1 MTCLLDASLTM
12 TKLDI
17 VILIIVGIAGFS
29 CYKAG
34 FTRSVWGIFA
44 IGAGLIVASQLWQY
58 LALPIQKIVSNE
70 EVTKWISIIVL
81 IIITSIVTDAVFE
94 RIHRIFEKGI
104 LGWLNSLL
112 GLAIGIASSIL
123 IISLLLHFLN
133 PYLSDFF
140 KDEIDNSLFASR
152 LMELGDEVWAFG
164 KENVKKHLESE

>member
-1 MTCLLDASLTM
+1 MTI
-12 TKLDI
+12 LDI

-44 IGAGLIVASQLWQY
+44 IGAGLIVASQLWQF
-58 LALPIQKIVSNE
+58 LAIPIQKLIPNE
-70 EVTKWISIIVL
+70 NVAKWISVIIL
-81 IIITSIVTDAVFE
+81 IVVTSIVTDTIFE
-94 RIHRIFEKGI
+94 RIHQIFEKGI

-112 GLAIGIASSIL
+112 GLAIGIASSVL
-123 IISLLLHFLN
+123 IIALLLHFLN

-140 KDEIDNSLFASR
+140 KDEINNSLFASR

-164 KENVKKHLESE
+164 KENVKKHLETE

>member
-1 MTCLLDASLTM
+1 M

-44 IGAGLIVASQLWQY
+44 IGAGLVVASQLWQH
-58 LALPIQKIVSNE
+58 LASPIQKIIVHE
-70 EVTKWISIIVL
+70 EIAKWISIIA
-81 IIITSIVTDAVFE
+81 IIVVVSIVTDAIFE

-112 GLAIGIASSIL
+112 GLAIGIASSAL
-123 IISLLLHFLN
+123 IVALLLFFFN
-133 PYLSDFF
+133 PLMGDFF
-140 KDEIDNSLFASR
+140 KNEIENSLLAAP
-152 LMELGDEVWAFG
+152 LMEFGEEVWAFG